1 MQPDPLDSA
10 LPDQKEHPP
19 VSRTALRR
27 SPVFAQLEAAARDR
41 ILILD
46 GAMGTQI
53 QQLGLSEGD
62 FQGCG
67 GGACS
72 CHLPHATDRPQ
83 QGNNDLLNLT
93 KPEAIE
99 DIHYRYAM
107 AGADIVETNTFS
119 STTIAQADYALEA
132 AVHDLNFHGA
142 RLARQAMDRAEAED
156 GRHRFVAGALGPT
169 NRTASISPD
178 VNNPGFRAVSFDQL
192 RVAYAEQ
199 ARALIEGGA
208 DILLIETI
216 FDTLNAKA
224 AIFACEEVFAE
235 RGERLPVMIS
245 GTITDL
251 SGRTLSGQTPSA
263 FWYSVRHAQPL
274 TVGLNCALGASAMRP
289 HLAELSGVAETL
301 ICAYPN
307 AGLPNEMGEYDET
320 PEQMAAQVAEFA
332 RDGLVNIVGGCCGST
347 YDHIRAIAKAVE
359 GFAPRALPTPA
370 PLMRLSGLEPFV
382 LTPEIPF
389 VNVGERTNVTGSARF
404 RKLITNGDYAAA
416 LDVARQQVENGAQII
431 DVNMDEGLI
440 DSKQAMI
447 EFLNLIAAEP
457 DIARVPLM
465 IDSSKWEVIEAGLKC
480 VQGKS
485 IVNSISMKEGE
496 EAFLQQARLCRAY
509 GAAVVVMAFDEQGQ
523 ADTEARKVE
532 ICTRAY
538 QLLTEEVGFPPEDII
553 FDPNVFAVATGIE
566 EHDNYG
572 VDFIQATRRITD
584 TCPHV
589 HISGGVSNL
598 SFSFRGNEPVRE
610 AMHAVFLYHAIQNGM
625 DMGIVNAGQLA
636 VYDQIDPDLREA
648 CEDVVLNRTPA
659 NGGTATENLLDLAEK
674 YRGQGGAKAREKDMS
689 WREWTVEKRLEHAL
703 VNGITEFIDAD
714 TEEARLVAERP
725 LHVIEGPLMAG
736 MNVVGDLFGAGKMFL
751 PQVVKS
757 ARVMKQAVAVLLP
770 YMEEEKRLSGGEG
783 RESAGKVLMAT
794 VKGDVHD
801 IGKNIVGVVLACN
814 NYEILDLGVM
824 VPAEKILATAKA
836 EGVDVIGLS
845 GLITPSLDEMVHVAS
860 EMERQG
866 FDIPLLIGGATT
878 SRVHTAVKIHPRY
891 SKGQTVY
898 VTDASR
904 AVGVV
909 SSLLSAV
916 QKPQYVANVQGEY
929 ADLAEKHARA
939 ELAKKRLPLEDA
951 RANALRLDFP
961 GTPAPGFLGT
971 KVYQDWDLAD
981 LARYIDWT
989 PFFQT
994 WELKGVYPRIL
1005 DDPAQGEAARA
1016 LFADAQEMLAR
1027 IIAEKWF
1034 NPRAVVGFWPANAVG
1049 DDIRL
1054 YTDDSRTTPL
1064 ATFHTLRQQ
1073 TTKRGDRPNVAL
1085 SDFVAPEGVAP
1096 DYVGG
1101 FVVTAG
1107 IEEERIAKEFEAGN
1121 DDYSAILVK
1130 ALADRFAEAFAERM
1144 HEIVRTDLWGYA
1156 REESCA
1162 PEDLIA
1168 ERYDGIR
1175 PAPGYPAQP
1184 DHTEKT
1190 TLFSLLDATATTG
1203 VELTE
1208 SFAMWPGSSVSGLY
1222 IAHPGSYYFGVARVE
1237 RDQVEDYAARKG
1249 MTLAEVERWLG
1260 PILNY
1265 VPNGVDTLA
1274 AQ

>member
-1 MQPDPLDSA
+1 MTDRSA
-10 LPDQKEHPP
+10 
-19 VSRTALRR
+19 
-27 SPVFAQLEAAARDR
+27 VFDRLLEAARDR

-53 QQLGLSEGD
+53 QRLGLSEGD

-67 GGACS
+67 GGSCS
-72 CHLPHATDRPQ
+72 CHLPHASDRPQ

-93 KPEAIE
+93 RPDVIE
-99 DIHYRYAM
+99 EIHYQYAM

-119 STTIAQADYALEA
+119 STTIAQADYAMEG
-132 AVHDLNFHGA
+132 AVRDLNVAGA
-142 RLARQAMDRAEAED
+142 RLARQAMDRAEATD
-156 GRHRFVAGALGPT
+156 GRPRFVAGALGPT

-178 VNNPGFRAVSFDQL
+178 VNNPGYRAVTFDQL

-199 ARALIEGGA
+199 ADALIEGGA

-224 AIFACEEVFAE
+224 AIMACEEVFAA
-235 RGERLPVMIS
+235 RGLRLPVMIS

-251 SGRTLSGQTPSA
+251 SGRTLSGQTPTA
-263 FWYSVRHAQPL
+263 FWHSVRHASPV

-289 HLAELSGVAETL
+289 HLAELSAVADTM

-320 PEQMAAQVAEFA
+320 PEQMAAQVAGFA
-332 RDGLVNIVGGCCGST
+332 KDGLVNVVGGCCGST
-347 YDHIRAIAKAVE
+347 YDHIRAIAAAVKDC
-359 GFAPRALPTPA
+359 APRAIPDQP
-370 PLMRLSGLEPFV
+370 PLMRLSGLEPFT
-382 LTPEIPF
+382 LTSDIPF

-404 RKLITNGDYAAA
+404 RKLIKTGDYATA
-416 LDVARQQVENGAQII
+416 LDVARDQVDNGAQVI

-440 DSKQAMI
+440 DSQAAMV

-457 DIARVPLM
+457 DIARVPVM

-480 VQGKS
+480 VQGKA

-496 EAFLQQARLCRAY
+496 ESFLHQARLCRAY
-509 GAAVVVMAFDEQGQ
+509 GAAVIVMAFDEQGQ
-523 ADTEARKVE
+523 ADTADRKVE

-538 QLLTEEVGFPPEDII
+538 RLLTEQVGFPPEDII

-566 EHDNYG
+566 DHDNYG
-572 VDFIQATRRITD
+572 VDFIEATRRITEA
-584 TCPHV
+584 CPHV

-610 AMHAVFLYHAIQNGM
+610 AMHAVFLYHAIQAGM

-636 VYDQIDPDLREA
+636 VYDQIEPELREA
-648 CEDVVLNRTPA
+648 CEDVVLNRTPKA
-659 NGGTATENLLDLAEK
+659 GGNATENLLEIAERF
-674 YRGQGGAKAREKDMS
+674 RGQGGAKGREKDLT
-689 WREWTVEKRLEHAL
+689 WREWPVEKRLEHAL
-703 VNGITEFIDAD
+703 VNGITEYIEAD
-714 TEEARLVAERP
+714 TEEARQAAERP
-725 LHVIEGPLMAG
+725 LHVIEGPLMDG

-770 YMEEEKRLSGGEG
+770 YMEEEKRLNGGG

-814 NYEILDLGVM
+814 NYEIIDLGVM
-824 VPAEKILATAKA
+824 VPAEKILATARA
-836 EGVDVIGLS
+836 ENVDVIGLS

-860 EMERQG
+860 EMQRQG
-866 FDIPLLIGGATT
+866 LDLPLLIGGATT
-878 SRVHTAVKIHPRY
+878 SRVHTAVKIDPRY
-891 SKGQTVY
+891 TLGQAIH

-909 SSLLSAV
+909 SALLSAE
-916 QKPQYVANVQGEY
+916 QKPAYVSKIAAEY
-929 ADLAEKHARA
+929 ADVAEKHARA
-939 ELAKKRLPLEDA
+939 EQAKRRLPLEAA
-951 RANALRLDFP
+951 RANALTLDHRAHAATVP
-961 GTPAPGFLGT
+961 TFLGT
-971 KVYQDWDLAD
+971 RVLEDWDLAE

-989 PFFQT
+989 PFFRT
-994 WELKGVYPRIL
+994 WELKGVYPKL
-1005 DDPAQGEAARA
+1005 LEDPEQGEAARQ
-1016 LFADAQEMLAR
+1016 LFDDAQEMLGR

-1034 NPRAVVGFWPANAVG
+1034 TPRAVVGFWPANAVG

-1054 YTDDSRTTPL
+1054 FTDEERTETR
-1064 ATFHTLRQQ
+1064 ATLHTLRQQ
-1073 TTKRGDRPNVAL
+1073 TAKRDGRPNVAL
-1085 SDFVAPEGVAP
+1085 ADFVAPEGTGP

-1107 IEEERIAKEFEAGN
+1107 AEEIDIARRFEAAH

-1130 ALADRFAEAFAERM
+1130 ALADRFAEAMAERLHQM
-1144 HEIVRTDLWGYA
+1144 VRTDLWGYA
-1156 REESCA
+1156 PEEACTA
-1162 PEDLIA
+1162 DDLIA
-1168 ERYDGIR
+1168 ERYNGIR

-1190 TLFSLLDATATTG
+1190 TLFELLDATAATG

-1208 SFAMWPGSSVSGLY
+1208 SLAMWPGASVSGLY
-1222 IAHPGSYYFGVARVE
+1222 IGHPESYYFGVGKVE

-1249 MTLAEVERWLG
+1249 MTLTEAERWLA
-1260 PILNY
+1260 PVLNY
-1265 VPNGVDTLA
+1265 APTSATEIA
-1274 AQ
+1274 AE